1 MKYSSVAVSLLVFV
15 IYYNVICTSCTD
27 WHFTGPN
34 IALHK
39 TAIQIPG
46 SYQDKGPNGKSYPAS
61 LAVDGNNNTDFLQ
74 GSCSHTSAL
83 SYDNARYDFAEW
95 TVDLGAYYNITG
107 IIIYNRQVSDVDLHY
122 RLKGFQVF
130 GYRYMACVGGWC
142 KIFDDNQTNKYNQDI
157 INISLD
163 SVQSF
168 TKVAIKL
175 PKRQSRDDDN
185 IYLTLCEVE
194 IYAEVCEQIN
204 VTHGTTT
211 PDKPLFNVNEE
222 AEIHCEKGFETNNP
236 KIICL
241 KRSNSFAWDKHPQ
254 CNIVTCALP
263 NKPTNGYYKTYGTTM
278 GNNLPLS
285 LPFGTIINVVCDKGY
300 ESINQSSFITCQSD
314 KKWSDYPPT
323 CTKIKCPYPRTIHN
337 GKYKFANKTIYSG
350 GPSYYNTTIQV
361 TCNKGY
367 SLNGDDKRIC
377 NEQNMWT
384 GNSSCQINECESPK
398 KPENAMYIET
408 EINGLISHYTN
419 GSLHYLDQIRVICRH
434 GYVNNA
440 SAPVIQCLETKLWSG
455 KIGHCNLVTCKGL
468 EGLNGGFYNY
478 SKEEFANGYP
488 YSTVVTAACKEPF
501 QLSNPNN
508 RSRKCNANGKWDS
521 EPVTCI
527 QFEEAA
533 SQSTNAPLIGG
544 VTAAVVVILSVI
556 VVVAF
561 FLYRRSG
568 RKDNNGNPKP
578 YTHLWKRDT
587 NERQISNSQDDV
599 YSEIQDTNINTISEN
614 TYSKDVSPSDVTYS
628 YVKKTTTNKNVMKHS
643 NQSLDS
649 LQTEP
654 YYSFTNVNNVPK
666 TAILVKD
673 LSDLILTGSDA
684 KRKFEKE
691 FNELPQG
698 MIQPHKEALKKKNII
713 KNRYRNLYAYDDTR
727 VVLKTDEASQSDYI
741 NACYVHGFTTFKQY
755 IASQGPTKEILV
767 DFWRMIWQEESSRI
781 VMLTNLIEEGKEK
794 CEQYWPEEGT
804 SHVFGNIIV
813 HTEKID
819 NFSQFVKRTF
829 QVKKEGSKQKSRT
842 VTQYHFTAWPDKG
855 VPKYASSLV
864 QFTNKVKYDSVEQ
877 NGPIVVHCSAGVG
890 RTGTFIALDFLTEQG
905 KAMGYIDVLGTIT
918 AFRSQRVCLVQ
929 TLDQYIFV
937 HHALVESLMLPTSA
951 LPAYKFPEAFQELLQ
966 IDTKKKKSKLILEF
980 ETLKKVSPVADEGDY
995 VSSKLV
1001 RNRRKNRYSNV
1012 LPVEEFT
1019 PSLLSTHLDSDN
1031 RYINAV
1037 FLPSYKER
1045 KAFIITQTP
1054 LETTKEDFW
1063 DLIWEHDVHTIVMM
1077 NNIKE
1082 TVDSEKYWPEKGESV
1097 TFGNIEITEDGVEK
1111 KNHHH
1116 LVTLSA
1122 KKHKLTRKIKQIRCG
1137 GWSYNHS
1144 LPDSPG
1150 VILTLLEIVKV
1161 WQRQSGHHTIVV
1173 HCMNGVDKSGLYC
1186 VISAV
1191 IDRLQIEQ
1199 DVAISQVIEEMRS
1212 AREQV
1217 IPSVE
1222 QYKFC
1227 HETVLEF
1234 IHQFDTY
1241 SNFTE

>member
-1 MKYSSVAVSLLVFV
+1 
-15 IYYNVICTSCTD
+15 
-27 WHFTGPN
+27 
-34 IALHK
+34 
-39 TAIQIPG
+39 
-46 SYQDKGPNGKSYPAS
+46 
-61 LAVDGNNNTDFLQ
+61 
-74 GSCSHTSAL
+74 
-83 SYDNARYDFAEW
+83 
-95 TVDLGAYYNITG
+95 
-107 IIIYNRQVSDVDLHY
+107 
-122 RLKGFQVF
+122 
-130 GYRYMACVGGWC
+130 
-142 KIFDDNQTNKYNQDI
+142 
-157 INISLD
+157 
-163 SVQSF
+163 
-168 TKVAIKL
+168 
-175 PKRQSRDDDN
+175 
-185 IYLTLCEVE
+185 
-194 IYAEVCEQIN
+194 
-204 VTHGTTT
+204 
-211 PDKPLFNVNEE
+211 
-222 AEIHCEKGFETNNP
+222 
-236 KIICL
+236 
-241 KRSNSFAWDKHPQ
+241 
-254 CNIVTCALP
+254 
-263 NKPTNGYYKTYGTTM
+263 
-278 GNNLPLS
+278 
-285 LPFGTIINVVCDKGY
+285 
-300 ESINQSSFITCQSD
+300 
-314 KKWSDYPPT
+314 
-323 CTKIKCPYPRTIHN
+323 
-337 GKYKFANKTIYSG
+337 
-350 GPSYYNTTIQV
+350 
-361 TCNKGY
+361 
-367 SLNGDDKRIC
+367 
-377 NEQNMWT
+377 MWT
-384 GNSSCQINECESPK
+384 GHPKCKINTCKSLEIPT
-398 KPENAMYIET
+398 NAMYIEKK
-408 EINGLISHYTN
+408 INGSFAKYTDGEFN
-419 GSLHYLDQIRVICRH
+419 YLDMIRVHCNS

-440 SAPVIQCLETKLWSG
+440 SISVIQCLGNKSWSG
-455 KIGHCNLVTCKGL
+455 ETGYCIQVTCQSPEQLKD
-468 EGLNGGFYNY
+468 GFYNY
-478 SKEEFANGYP
+478 SKDALSRGYP
-488 YSTVVTAACKEPF
+488 YKTIVTAACNDRFK
-501 QLSNPNN
+501 LSNPNKK
-508 RSRKCNANGKWDS
+508 SRTCTIDGKWDS
-521 EPVTCI
+521 EPVTCMRTRDTSTDT
-527 QFEEAA
+527 A
-533 SQSTNAPLIGG
+533 SQNTNVPLIGG
-544 VTAAVVVILSVI
+544 VSAAIVLVVCAIVAVVFI
-556 VVVAF
+556 
-561 FLYRRSG
+561 LYRR
-568 RKDNNGNPKP
+568 RKRDDKIGKPKP
-578 YTHLWKRDT
+578 YAHLRKRDN
-587 NERQISNSQDDV
+587 NERHISTSEDV
-599 YSEIQDTNINTISEN
+599 YTEIQDTNVNTINES
-614 TYSKDVSPSDVTYS
+614 TYSKDVAPSDGMYS
-628 YVKKTTTNKNVMKHS
+628 YVKKQTTNKNVMKHS
-643 NQSLDS
+643 NPSSDS
-649 LQTEP
+649 LQLEP

-673 LSDLILTGSDA
+673 LSDLILTGLDA

-755 IASQGPTKEILV
+755 IASQGPTKEILL

-813 HTEKID
+813 RTEKID

-829 QVKKEGSKQKSRT
+829 QVKKEGSKQKPRT

-877 NGPIVVHCSAGVG
+877 NGPIIVHCSAGVG

-905 KAMGYIDVLGTIT
+905 KAMGYIDVFGTTT

-966 IDTKKKKSKLILEF
+966 MDTKKKKSKLILEF

-1012 LPVEEFT
+1012 LPVEEFM
-1019 PSLLSTHLDSDN
+1019 PSLLSSYSDSDN

-1082 TVDSEKYWPEKGESV
+1082 SVDSEKYWPEKGETV

-1111 KNHHH
+1111 KSHHQ
-1116 LVTLSA
+1116 LVSLSA

-1191 IDRLQIEQ
+1191 IERLQIEQ
-1199 DVAISQVIEEMRS
+1199 DVAISQVIEEMRN
-1212 AREQV
+1212 AREQI

-1227 HETVLEF
+1227 HEAVLEF

-1241 SNFTE
+1241 SNFAE